1 VKKYLTLLAIILLSI
16 GIAWAGPV
24 ITSQPPPD
32 PHTATT
38 TLTGKF
44 LAFDAAESHTTNIT
58 SVPNNNP
65 VVRQIRLYIED
76 DPGADANVN
85 CRLSFYNSDSMTE
98 DELITDFYFNL
109 TYSEW
114 ATAITSSSSL
124 GSIDSV
130 AGLVLYDLV
139 RFMGGT
145 AENVRLYTTAPSVA
159 TNQLTFT
166 ITTNAH
172 TGDTGVVR
180 IHEITDVFQLYDSD
194 STGEIHAKL
203 EMYSDPGNSV
213 DVVIQIDVQ

>member
-139 RFMGGT
+139 RFID
-145 AENVRLYTTAPSVA
+145 ENERLYSNAPSTA

-166 ITTNAH
+166 STSSAH
-172 TGDTGVVR
+172 AINTGVVR